1 MPTNIT
7 HNNANYKD
15 EETSYLAEPEGHTFS
30 NQTITS
36 EQVSPSNTYPSEYHR
51 KLLNRLLFLSQ
62 MDKILRF
69 VDERIAEHEKKM
81 GRHLM
86 QVEHKFDGK
95 FMSIYEDI
103 IDIKRAI
110 GNDPG
115 LSKMEDSLRDVQR
128 ELQVCDTITLKIHIC
143 CYILIIFILWDR
155 RRDPYFG
162 ANCNQPQRIHTSR

>member
-1 MPTNIT
+1 MHSNFYKVTMNIRARHMPTNIT
-7 HNNANYKD
+7 HNNANYKDRQED

-69 VDERIAEHEKKM
+69 VDERIAEHENKM

-86 QVEHKFDGK
+86 EVEHNLT
-95 FMSIYEDI
+95 E
-103 IDIKRAI
+103 
-110 GNDPG
+110 N
-115 LSKMEDSLRDVQR
+115 LCL
-128 ELQVCDTITLKIHIC
+128 
-143 CYILIIFILWDR
+143 
-155 RRDPYFG
+155 
-162 ANCNQPQRIHTSR
+162 